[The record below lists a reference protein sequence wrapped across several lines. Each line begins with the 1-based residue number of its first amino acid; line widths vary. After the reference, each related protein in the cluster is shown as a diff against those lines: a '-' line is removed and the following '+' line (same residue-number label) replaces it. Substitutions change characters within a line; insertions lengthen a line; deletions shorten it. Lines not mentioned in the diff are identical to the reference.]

1 MPSSP
6 NYVRDL
12 KQEYKTAKAR
22 GDVHKSML
30 RKRARR
36 AMLKKGLVKPGQDVD
51 HVKPL
56 SKGGTN
62 TPSNFRVESEH
73 ANRSFPRNP
82 DGSMKVNHEATKP
95 GHNRK

>member
-12 KQEYKTAKAR
+12 TQEYKTAKAR

-36 AMLKKGLVKPGQDVD
+36 LMLKKGLVKPGQDVD
-51 HVKPL
+51 HIKPL
-56 SKGGTN
+56 GKGGAN
-62 TPSNFRVESEH
+62 VQSNYRVESEH

-82 DGSMKVNHEATKP
+82 DGSM
-95 GHNRK
+95 